1 MLLSF
6 IKKTY
11 KGMFMKKIL
20 LLSALAGSLLFAE
33 GALNKSQMKTMQTL
47 EEAMG
52 TVQKGF
58 LYNNENVIKSGV
70 KDIKS
75 TLMDVLEFEIKVD
88 PKDQGKDFNAKA
100 YVATEVTAIG
110 KLATKIEALYT
121 EGKKDEALAT
131 YSKALG
137 RCVVCHKIIR
147 KW

>member
-110 KLATKIEALYT
+110 KLATEVEKLYS

-131 YSKALG
+131 YSKTLS
-137 RCVVCHKIIR
+137 RCIVCHKIIR

>member
-1 MLLSF
+1 MEER
-6 IKKTY
+6 
-11 KGMFMKKIL
+11 FMKKIL
-20 LLSALAGSLLFAE
+20 LMSVLAGSLLCAE

-58 LYNNENVIKSGV
+58 LYNNENIIKNAV
-70 KDIKS
+70 KDIKK
-75 TLMDVLEFEIKVD
+75 TLTEVNEFEIKVD
-88 PKDQGKDFNAKA
+88 PKDQDKDFNAKA
-100 YVATEVTAIG
+100 YVATEVTAID
-110 KLATKIEALYT
+110 KLITEVGTLYD

-131 YSKALG
+131 YSKTLS

>member
-1 MLLSF
+1 
-6 IKKTY
+6 
-11 KGMFMKKIL
+11 MKKIL

-47 EEAMG
+47 EKAMG

-70 KDIKS
+70 KEIKA
-75 TLMDVLEFEIKVD
+75 TLMDVLEFKIEVD
-88 PKDQGKDFNAKA
+88 PKKKGKDFNAET

-110 KLATKIEALYT
+110 KLVTKVDKLYS
-121 EGKKDEALAT
+121 EGKKDEALAI
-131 YSKALG
+131 YSETLG

>member
-1 MLLSF
+1 
-6 IKKTY
+6 
-11 KGMFMKKIL
+11 MKKIL

-47 EEAMG
+47 EKAMG

-58 LYNNENVIKSGV
+58 LYNNENVIKTGV

-110 KLATKIEALYT
+110 KLVTEVDKLYS

-131 YSKALG
+131 YSKTLS
-137 RCVVCHKIIR
+137 RCIVCHKIIR

>member
-1 MLLSF
+1 
-6 IKKTY
+6 
-11 KGMFMKKIL
+11 MKKIL

-52 TVQKGF
+52 TLQKGF

-70 KDIKS
+70 KDMKA
-75 TLMDVLEFEIKVD
+75 TLMDVLDFEIKIND
-88 PKDQGKDFNAKA
+88 KDKKKSFNSSA
-100 YVATEVTAIG
+100 YVATEVTAIA
-110 KLATKIEALYT
+110 KLVTEVGTLYS

-131 YSKALG
+131 YSETLS
-137 RCVVCHKIIR
+137 RCIVCHKIIR

>member
-1 MLLSF
+1 MLLCF

-11 KGMFMKKIL
+11 KGILMKKIL

-47 EEAMG
+47 EKAMG

-58 LYNNENVIKSGV
+58 LYNNENVIKTGV

-110 KLATKIEALYT
+110 KLVTEVDKLYS

-131 YSKALG
+131 YSKTLS
-137 RCVVCHKIIR
+137 RCIVCHKIIR

>member
-1 MLLSF
+1 
-6 IKKTY
+6 
-11 KGMFMKKIL
+11 MKKIL

-33 GALNKSQMKTMQTL
+33 GALDKRQMKTMQTL
-47 EEAMG
+47 EAAMG

-58 LYNNENVIKSGV
+58 LYNNNNVIKSGV
-70 KDIKS
+70 KDIKA

-88 PKDQGKDFNAKA
+88 PKDQGKDFDAKA

-110 KLATKIEALYT
+110 KLATEIEALYA

-131 YSKALG
+131 YSKTLS

>member
-1 MLLSF
+1 
-6 IKKTY
+6 
-11 KGMFMKKIL
+11 MKKFL

-33 GALNKSQMKTMQTL
+33 GALNKSEMKTMQTL
-47 EEAMG
+47 ETAMG
-52 TVQKGF
+52 TLQKGF

-70 KDIKS
+70 KDIKA

-110 KLATKIEALYT
+110 KLATEVEKLYS

-131 YSKALG
+131 YSKTLS
-137 RCVVCHKIIR
+137 RCIVCHKIIR

>member
-1 MLLSF
+1 
-6 IKKTY
+6 
-11 KGMFMKKIL
+11 MKKIL

-47 EEAMG
+47 EKAMG

-58 LYNNENVIKSGV
+58 LYNNANVIQNGV
-70 KDIKS
+70 KDIKA

-88 PKDQGKDFNAKA
+88 PKQQGKDFNAKA

-110 KLATKIEALYT
+110 KLVTEVNKLYA

-131 YSKALG
+131 YSETLG

>member
-1 MLLSF
+1 
-6 IKKTY
+6 
-11 KGMFMKKIL
+11 MKKIL

-47 EEAMG
+47 EEAMT

-58 LYNNENVIKSGV
+58 LYNNENVIKSGI

-75 TLMDVLEFEIKVD
+75 TLMDVLDFEIKVD
-88 PKDQGKDFNAKA
+88 PKDQGKDFNSKA

-110 KLATKIEALYT
+110 KLATKIETLYT
-121 EGKKDEALAT
+121 EGKKDEALST
-131 YSKALG
+131 YSETLG

>member
-1 MLLSF
+1 
-6 IKKTY
+6 
-11 KGMFMKKIL
+11 MFMKKIL

-33 GALNKSQMKTMQTL
+33 GALNKSEMKTMQTL
-47 EEAMG
+47 ETAMG
-52 TVQKGF
+52 TLQKGF

-70 KDIKS
+70 KDLKS

-110 KLATKIEALYT
+110 KLATEVEKLYS

-131 YSKALG
+131 YSKTLS
-137 RCVVCHKIIR
+137 RCIVCHKIIR

>member
-1 MLLSF
+1 
-6 IKKTY
+6 
-11 KGMFMKKIL
+11 MFMKKIL

-70 KDIKS
+70 KDIKA

-88 PKDQGKDFNAKA
+88 PKKKGKDFNAET

-110 KLATKIEALYT
+110 KLAKEIETLYS

-131 YSKALG
+131 YSKALS